1 MILYLG
7 AVDESCRVWVNGKYC
22 GDLKFDALKEP
33 DSWKKPFEVDITEHV
48 RFNGDNTIA
57 VKLTNTQGPGEFGNH
72 AILFS
77 AEAIGIPDCV
87 HTFAAVKAPSR
98 KIDLMPQCLVS
109 GGSPA
114 KQ

>member
-57 VKLTNTQGPGEFGNH
+57 VKLTNTQGAG
-72 AILFS
+72 
-77 AEAIGIPDCV
+77 GIWKPCYLI
-87 HTFAAVKAPSR
+87 FR
-98 KIDLMPQCLVS
+98 
-109 GGSPA
+109 
-114 KQ
+114 